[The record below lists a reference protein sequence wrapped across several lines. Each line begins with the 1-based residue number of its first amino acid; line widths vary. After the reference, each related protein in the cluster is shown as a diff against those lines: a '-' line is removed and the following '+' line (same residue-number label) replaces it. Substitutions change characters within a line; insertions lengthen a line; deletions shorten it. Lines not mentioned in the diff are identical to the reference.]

1 MTAEARVSLTPA
13 GAGSEIPVQSLS
25 LDRVLSHPVGRAE
38 LVLPAGVEPPET
50 GASLSLSAEVSGSEV
65 TLMTGEVARMT
76 RMTRSDSGT
85 RITMLEPAAKLNR
98 HAPSSAWTGDT
109 AGGVIGSL
117 CRDAEVPTGVLLPG
131 ITIPH
136 MVLGHWASL
145 LDHAIRLAKM
155 SGMALASAVDG
166 TLSTLNLAI
175 PVPKGPIDT
184 GRAASDLGDVAL
196 AGEPDTARISGAG
209 AMGSAGPGM
218 TTLPLQDPG
227 LVSAGGD
234 DAGKRFGRA
243 GIRMLTD
250 ATAAQ
255 LVANQRLAA
264 PYAGINLTTPL
275 PEDLSPG
282 DVVLAPDGNGIPSRI
297 VRVEKVGIT
306 VTGRSGIAASYAF
319 SDVRAA

>member
-38 LVLPAGVEPPET
+38 LVLPAGATPPET

-65 TLMTGEVARMT
+65 TLMTGEVARLA
-76 RMTRSDSGT
+76 RSDSGT
-85 RITMLEPAAKLNR
+85 RITMLEPVARLNR
-98 HAPSSAWTGDT
+98 HAPSSAWTGET

-145 LDHAIRLAKM
+145 LDHAIRLAKL

-175 PVPKGPIDT
+175 PVPKGPVDT
-184 GRAASDLGDVAL
+184 GRAASRLDDIAL
-196 AGEPDTARISGAG
+196 AGEPGSARIAGAG

-218 TTLPLQDPG
+218 TTLPLQDTG

-255 LVANQRLAA
+255 LAANQRLAS
-264 PYAGINLTTPL
+264 PYAGIDLTTPL

-282 DVVLAPDGNGIPSRI
+282 DVLLAPDANGIPSRI

-306 VTGRSGIAASYAF
+306 LTGRTGITARYAF

>member
-1 MTAEARVSLTPA
+1 MTAEARVRLTSA

-38 LVLPAGVEPPET
+38 LVLPAGVTPPET

-65 TLMTGEVARMT
+65 TLMTGEVARMA
-76 RMTRSDSGT
+76 RSESGT

-145 LDHAIRLAKM
+145 LDHAIRLARM

-184 GRAASDLGDVAL
+184 GRAASNLGEVAL
-196 AGEPDTARISGAG
+196 AGEPASARISGAG

-255 LVANQRLAA
+255 LAANQRLAA
-264 PYAGINLTTPL
+264 PYAGIDLTTPL

-282 DVVLAPDGNGIPSRI
+282 DVVLAPDANGIPSRI

-306 VTGRSGIAASYAF
+306 LTGRTGITARYGF